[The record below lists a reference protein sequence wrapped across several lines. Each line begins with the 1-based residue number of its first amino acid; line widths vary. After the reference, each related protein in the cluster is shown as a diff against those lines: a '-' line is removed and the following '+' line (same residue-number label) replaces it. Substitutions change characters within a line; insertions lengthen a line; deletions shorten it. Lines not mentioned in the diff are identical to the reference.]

1 MTPKIRSFSGA
12 ALMLVII
19 PIIAGLLACMPV
31 PIGDPERSR
40 VDPGLNGAWVL
51 LSDSGLE
58 VCQFLPWDKRSWLM
72 MGTGIEAGD
81 EFEGEL
87 PEIETPEDYGAA
99 LENLSIGKDG
109 ITARS
114 VAIYKVWL
122 AKIGGERFMTWE
134 ALGPADKDGR
144 TPPEIWFVFKVT
156 KNDANQYELLMLN
169 GESDLFDD
177 IPMPKEYDG
186 DDYASDMRRKFERV
200 IKRNVD
206 NEELYAEGPFVL
218 YPLSEDAQEGAF
230 ELFSEVLGME

>member
-51 LSDSGLE
+51 QSDGDLG
-58 VCQFLPWDKRSWLM
+58 VYQFLPWDQRSWLILA
-72 MGTGIEAGD
+72 TGIEAGD

-87 PEIETPEDYGAA
+87 PALKTPEDYAAA
-99 LENLSIGKDG
+99 LENFSIGKDG

-114 VAIYKVWL
+114 VTIYKVWL

-134 ALGPADKDGR
+134 GLGPADQDGR
-144 TPPEIWFVFKVT
+144 AAPESWFVFKVT

-177 IPMPKEYDG
+177 IPLPKEYDG

-200 IKRNVD
+200 IKRNAN
-206 NEELYAEGPFVL
+206 NEELYVEDAFL
-218 YPLSEDAQEGAF
+218 LFPLSEDAQEAAF
-230 ELFSEVLGME
+230 DLFGEVMDME

>member
-1 MTPKIRSFSGA
+1 MTPKTRSFSGA

-40 VDPGLNGAWVL
+40 VDPGLNGAWL
-51 LSDSGLE
+51 LKSESDLE
-58 VCQFLPWDKRSWLM
+58 VYQFLPWDKRSWLM
-72 MGTGIEAGD
+72 MGTEIEAGD

-87 PEIETPEDYGAA
+87 PAIETPEGYAAA

-144 TPPEIWFVFKVT
+144 ASPEMWFVFKVT
-156 KNDANQYELLMLN
+156 KNDANQYELLMLS

-200 IKRNVD
+200 IKRNID
-206 NEELYAEGPFVL
+206 NEELYVEEPFVL

-230 ELFSEVLGME
+230 ELFSEVIEME

>member
-1 MTPKIRSFSGA
+1 
-12 ALMLVII
+12 
-19 PIIAGLLACMPV
+19 
-31 PIGDPERSR
+31 
-40 VDPGLNGAWVL
+40 
-51 LSDSGLE
+51 
-58 VCQFLPWDKRSWLM
+58 
-72 MGTGIEAGD
+72 MGTEIEAGD

-87 PEIETPEDYGAA
+87 PAIETPEDYAAA

-134 ALGPADKDGR
+134 ALGPADKNGR
-144 TPPEIWFVFKVT
+144 APPEMWFVFKVT
-156 KNDANQYELLMLN
+156 KNDANQFELLVLN

-177 IPMPKEYDG
+177 IPTPKEYDG

-206 NEELYAEGPFVL
+206 NEELYAEDPFVL
-218 YPLSEDAQEGAF
+218 YRLSEDAQEGAF
-230 ELFSEVLGME
+230 ELFSEVIEME